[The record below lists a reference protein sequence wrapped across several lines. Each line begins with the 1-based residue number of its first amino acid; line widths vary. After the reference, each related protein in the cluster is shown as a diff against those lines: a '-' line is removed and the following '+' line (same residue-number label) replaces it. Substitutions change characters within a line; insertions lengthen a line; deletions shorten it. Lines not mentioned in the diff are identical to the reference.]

1 MICHYPA
8 KKSTFS
14 DFLKI
19 PGDPAR
25 LYPHPLCSLFHH
37 NGYKFREGMK
47 INGKKGTVQQNSGGE
62 RKFHYLSLQG
72 RSGR

>member
-1 MICHYPA
+1 MICHYQA

-47 INGKKGTVQQNSGGE
+47 MNREKGAVQQNTKGE
-62 RKFHYLSLQG
+62 RRIHYLSLQR
-72 RSGR
+72 RSVR